1 MQLNNLFITMRILIL
16 INRHNHLGTM
26 KDSRERRQLKMKMA
40 TLRGLEGCCQ
50 IHNFRARKMDR
61 KGQVA
66 SMKMDLN
73 KIGEII

>member
-1 MQLNNLFITMRILIL
+1 MQLNNHFIITKILIL
-16 INRHNHLGTM
+16 INRHNHLET
-26 KDSRERRQLKMKMA
+26 DSKERRQLKMKMV

-50 IHNFRARKMDR
+50 IHNFRARK

-66 SMKMDLN
+66 IMKMDLN